1 MICDKHCPL
10 LDKDTGVCKNE
21 NSCELREKGS
31 ICGDC
36 VHDEVCGLEGHL
48 DPAMTFC
55 ADKLQ
60 TDVVGMISRTS
71 GLRLS
76 DIWSVLP
83 SSWFTVLAPGGEM
96 NNACTYTYPEKFKVL
111 KINYDVEQQSLAVV
125 VEEA

>member
-10 LDKDTGVCKNE
+10 LDKATGVCKNE

-55 ADKLQ
+55 ADM
-60 TDVVGMISRTS
+60 TTTSPSCRVGSIERPTTLTVNSS
-71 GLRLS
+71 G
-76 DIWSVLP
+76 
-83 SSWFTVLAPGGEM
+83 SS
-96 NNACTYTYPEKFKVL
+96 
-111 KINYDVEQQSLAVV
+111 
-125 VEEA
+125 